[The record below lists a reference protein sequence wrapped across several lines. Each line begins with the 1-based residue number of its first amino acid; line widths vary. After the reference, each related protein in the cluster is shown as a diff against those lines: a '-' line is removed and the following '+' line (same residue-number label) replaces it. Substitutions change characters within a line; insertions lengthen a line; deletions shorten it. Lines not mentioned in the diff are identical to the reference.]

1 MTLSAFSHYLQKSGL
16 TGRSA
21 VFLVLLLVGSA
32 TGNYFYYPVLLSS
45 QIMFGSAVVLI
56 TLRLFGMTW
65 GLFAAVLAG
74 ICASIITKIPYIA
87 FLLIAEILFLGLLP
101 ILSKSRAT
109 DSMTRQDGL
118 FWLGIGMPVIF
129 ILYFNMMGA
138 DASTAWL
145 ATLKFGVNGI
155 LNTLIA
161 SLVVSYFP
169 FGRLAPEAYQPKL
182 LRHYFY
188 DLIVAAILLPSL
200 ILSFA
205 YGRHAMTELEHGMKD
220 AMNIE
225 AEGVRSGLDFWLQR
239 HFYVLD
245 KLAVAGVELINS
257 DPAGWRNIAAFAR
270 TALPDVT
277 SMEICLPDASPFS
290 STQQKCLKS
299 LQLVSS
305 SQAKEK
311 HLSLLRGSVMDGWNL
326 DVIVPVW
333 NSERFLG
340 ALLATVDL
348 RNAVT
353 PVIATPTHERPV
365 YFTLLDEQRRVI
377 VSSVSSG
384 IEPQAEN
391 LSPAYYTHG
400 VRLGS
405 IAWTLLAESSAA
417 PLYGSIQNIYIR
429 AFIVIWAFFALSCI
443 IASLASRRL
452 VQPLNELVRITTNLP
467 EKLENESPFLIEKK
481 HHSVEEIDMLLS
493 NFRRMAFRLSASFH
507 EIRSVNELLERRVDD
522 RTRELADTNQEL
534 QQKVLALLQA
544 EVNLSRRES
553 SFRALIENS
562 FDIILVLKPDGK
574 ITYGSPSVERLLGY
588 SPESLPEI
596 LIETLFHPDDM
607 PRIVEIL
614 QHGFSSKAESWAD
627 EFRIRHTN
635 GAWRAFDMRG
645 RFVVDRFD
653 TPVIV
658 VNAWDITERQC
669 DENILTLQN
678 GIDHRALR
686 GQSPEQLL
694 SFLCESLVGIC
705 DYQLVWAGK
714 KKEDG
719 SVDVLAF
726 AGPASDYL
734 MDMSATGVR
743 WDQTPHGNGP
753 TGRAIRTGKPC
764 TLKVDAPE
772 FGPWQA
778 IAKNFGIQSVV
789 AFPLTIREDT
799 IGAFVFY
806 SRDRDAFDAPENI
819 LKLAKMT
826 SRISVTLGIAMDEQ
840 KLRLQGT
847 ALATTASAVFIT
859 DRNGHVEW
867 VNAAFSRLSGYH
879 QDEILG
885 RTLRI
890 IKSDQ
895 HDAAFYRSLWEKILR
910 GEVWHGEITN
920 RRRDGSLYI
929 SAQSIT
935 PIVDEMGEIR
945 HFVSI
950 QEDITDRKRSEESL
964 RELSSHLQHAREEER
979 FGIAREIHDELGGA
993 LTTLNMDL
1001 RWVQKRMDDAALR
1014 ERIDAMIELV
1024 GISLQSVRRISSDLR
1039 PGVLEN
1045 LGLIPAIEWLAREFQ
1060 QRMDIRCHLATDMVE
1075 VTLDK
1080 ARSIAVFRI
1089 VQETLTN
1096 IARHAQAT
1104 EVDIII
1110 ACGNGQLRID
1120 VGDNGVGIDE
1130 KAILSLRSYGILGMY
1145 ERTRQLGG
1153 ELNIGATKKY
1163 GCLVSLCIPLGHK
1176 QTEESL

>member
-1 MTLSAFSHYLQKSGL
+1 MFSFLSRYMQKSGL
-16 TGRSA
+16 TAHSA
-21 VFLVLLLVGSA
+21 VLLIFLLGVSVA
-32 TGNYFYYPVLLSS
+32 GNYFYYPVLLSS
-45 QIMFGSAVVLI
+45 QIMFGSAAVLV

-65 GLFAAVLAG
+65 GLLAALLAG
-74 ICASIITKIPYIA
+74 ICASIITKIPYIT
-87 FLLIAEILFLGLLP
+87 FLLIAETLFLGLLP

-109 DSMTRQDGL
+109 DSMIRLDGL
-118 FWLGIGMPVIF
+118 FWLGIGMPALF
-129 ILYFNMMGA
+129 MLNFNMMGS
-138 DASTAWL
+138 DLTVSWL
-145 ATLKFGVNGI
+145 IALKFGVNGI
-155 LNTLIA
+155 LNALIA

-169 FGRLAPEAYQPKL
+169 FGRLAPETYQPKL

-239 HFYVLD
+239 HFYALD
-245 KLAVAGVELINS
+245 KLAVAGVEQINS
-257 DPAGWRNIAAFAR
+257 DPVGWRNIAAFAR
-270 TALPDVT
+270 TALPDVS
-277 SMEICLPDASPFS
+277 SMDICLPDDAHLS
-290 STQQKCLKS
+290 STRQKCLKS
-299 LQLVSS
+299 LQLPSTV
-305 SQAKEK
+305 QEKEK
-311 HLSLLRGSVMDGWNL
+311 HVSLLRGNATDGWDL

-333 NSERFLG
+333 NGERFLG

-348 RNAVT
+348 RNAVSS
-353 PVIATPTHERPV
+353 VIATPAHERPV

-377 VSSVSSG
+377 VSSASSG

-391 LSPAYYTHG
+391 LSPAYSHG
-400 VRLGS
+400 VRLRS
-405 IAWTLLAESSAA
+405 IAWTLLAESPAA
-417 PLYGSIQNIYIR
+417 PLYGSIQKIYIR

-467 EKLENESPFLIEKK
+467 EKLENVSPFLIEKK
-481 HHSVEEIDMLLS
+481 HHSVEEIDMLFS
-493 NFRRMAFRLSASFH
+493 NFRRMASRLSTSFH
-507 EIRSVNELLERRVDD
+507 EIRSANELLERRVED

-544 EVNLSRRES
+544 EANLSRRES

-588 SPESLPEI
+588 SQEILSEI
-596 LIETLFHPDDM
+596 LIETLFHPDDVA
-607 PRIVEIL
+607 RIIETL
-614 QHGFSSKAESWAD
+614 RRGFSGKAESWAD

-635 GAWRAFDMRG
+635 GAWRTFDMRG
-645 RFVVDRFD
+645 RFVADRFD
-653 TPVIV
+653 APVIV

-669 DENILTLQN
+669 EEDILTLQN

-705 DYQLVWAGK
+705 DYQLVWAGR

-734 MDMSATGVR
+734 SDMNLTGVR

-753 TGRAIRTGKPC
+753 TGKAIRTGKPC

-778 IAKNFGIQSVV
+778 NAKNFGIESVV
-789 AFPLTIREDT
+789 AFPLTIRGDT

-859 DRNGHVEW
+859 GRNGHVEW
-867 VNAAFSRLSGYH
+867 VNAAFSRLSGYS
-879 QDEILG
+879 QDEMLG
-885 RTLRI
+885 QTLRI

-920 RRRDGSLYI
+920 RRKDGSLYI

-964 RELSSHLQHAREEER
+964 RELSSHLQRAREEER

-1001 RWVQKRMDDAALR
+1001 RWVQKRMDAAALR

-1060 QRMDIRCHLATDMVE
+1060 QRMDIRCRLSTDMVE

-1096 IARHAQAT
+1096 IARHAKAT

-1110 ACGNGQLRID
+1110 ACANGQLRIE

-1130 KAILSLRSYGILGMY
+1130 KAILSLKSYGILGMY

-1163 GCLVSLCIPLGHK
+1163 GCQVSLCIPLGHK
-1176 QTEESL
+1176 QTEGNL